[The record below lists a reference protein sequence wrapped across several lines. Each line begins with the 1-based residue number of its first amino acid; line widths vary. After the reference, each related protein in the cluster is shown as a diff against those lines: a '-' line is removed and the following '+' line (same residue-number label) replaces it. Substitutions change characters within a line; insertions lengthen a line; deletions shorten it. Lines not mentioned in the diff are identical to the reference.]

1 MEGHMMAL
9 EQLIQALLTAT
20 PARRREVE
28 AVLKGR
34 SSVAAAKADA
44 DRRLVTISGAARLL
58 GVGRNTVYRLIKA
71 GRLETVRLNGVSRV
85 PMRSIDAMV
94 DGMEQV

>member
-1 MEGHMMAL
+1 MERHMMAL

-34 SSVAAAKADA
+34 SGGAAARQDA
-44 DRRLVTISGAARLL
+44 DRRLMTISGAARLL
-58 GVGRNTVYRLIKA
+58 GVGRNTIYRLIRA

-94 DGMEQV
+94 DGKEQV

>member
-1 MEGHMMAL
+1 MAL

>member
-1 MEGHMMAL
+1 MAL

-20 PARRREVE
+20 PARRSEVE

-34 SSVAAAKADA
+34 SGGAAARQDA

-58 GVGRNTVYRLIKA
+58 GVGRNTIYRLIRA

-94 DGMEQV
+94 DGKETV

>member
-1 MEGHMMAL
+1 MERHMMAL
-9 EQLIQALLTAT
+9 EQLIQALLTVT

-34 SSVAAAKADA
+34 SGGAAARQDA
-44 DRRLVTISGAARLL
+44 DRRLMTISGAARLL

>member
-1 MEGHMMAL
+1 MMAL

-34 SSVAAAKADA
+34 SGGAAARQDA
-44 DRRLVTISGAARLL
+44 DRRLMTISGAARLL
-58 GVGRNTVYRLIKA
+58 GVGRNTIYRLIRA

-94 DGMEQV
+94 DGKEQV